1 MAQNTPVECT
11 HCMKLTALPPATFTP
26 LHWCAWPSPRQQ
38 QAFPG
43 CHLQLEA
50 WLRMCCARLWAGS
63 RAPLACCA
71 IVPSS
76 PWQAPLPVLSDS
88 GMPELQGAIRAW
100 QPMAGGEHVLGVPG
114 GCASASLFRAVWE
127 LLPGVGFKASC
138 GAGCRLHCLC
148 WLSSASAPL
157 SFVSPLNPC
166 LLAFTGHWLR
176 PSSVPGPH
184 KALWVAW
191 DGFVFPVLSHGYSV
205 IWIEWTQVAT
215 VERVLNDL
223 FLRVKAGPPKP
234 VPECRWQCVLTIRR
248 RGCSCG
254 AVCCLYWDWGR
265 IARACGWSTCISEMK
280 GIFKWVPPM
289 VLCSV

>member
-26 LHWCAWPSPRQQ
+26 LHWCAWPSPQQQ

-100 QPMAGGEHVLGVPG
+100 QPMAGGEHVSGVPG
-114 GCASASLFRAVWE
+114 GR
-127 LLPGVGFKASC
+127 
-138 GAGCRLHCLC
+138 CLC
-148 WLSSASAPL
+148 FS
-157 SFVSPLNPC
+157 VQGC
-166 LLAFTGHWLR
+166 LGIVTR
-176 PSSVPGPH
+176 SRVQ
-184 KALWVAW
+184 
-191 DGFVFPVLSHGYSV
+191 GFVWRWLQTALPVL
-205 IWIEWTQVAT
+205 T
-215 VERVLNDL
+215 
-223 FLRVKAGPPKP
+223 
-234 VPECRWQCVLTIRR
+234 
-248 RGCSCG
+248 
-254 AVCCLYWDWGR
+254 
-265 IARACGWSTCISEMK
+265 
-280 GIFKWVPPM
+280 
-289 VLCSV
+289 